1 MEIVETTIG
10 ERIEDLIKYNEID
23 AKTLVDRINE
33 KHSKAISEPTMSDII
48 NNVNKAYSYKYFVY
62 IAEYF
67 DVSVDY
73 LLGLKKDSFSP
84 KEQEIEFVCNY
95 TGLSKKA
102 IEKIVNYKN
111 HSEANTV
118 PLFSSQLEPLNK
130 ILETNDIDDLLMFIS
145 RYFYKKEKY
154 GKQDA
159 SSIVNIYSI
168 LNQNSKPTEYELQ
181 AIELFNAQ
189 NLFSNMIERIGKEY
203 EQKKG

>member
-1 MEIVETTIG
+1 MEI
-10 ERIEDLIKYNEID
+10 Y
-23 AKTLVDRINE
+23 KTLKQLRIDKGLTQKKFAEEINLSQQIISKIETNE
-33 KHSKAISEPTMSDII
+33 RAITDDILI
-48 NNVNKAYSYKYFVY
+48 AYSNYFKK
-62 IAEYF
+62 
-67 DVSVDY
+67 STDY

-95 TGLSKKA
+95 TGLSKKS

-130 ILETNDIDDLLMFIS
+130 MLETNDIDDLLMFIS
-145 RYFYKKEKY
+145 RYFYKKRKY